1 MTATRRSAAIGLVLT
16 AVAMGVLWSV
26 PGRVDRSTQE
36 LLLNLLLW
44 VGVAQAWNI
53 IGGIGGQLSLGHSV
67 FIGAGGYTTAM
78 LLLKTDIGWPVA
90 LVAAGVVSAALAWAV
105 AFPLL
110 RLSGVSFT
118 IGSSALA
125 LAALAWMV
133 TWTWTGESRGIT
145 VPLDSVPDREAKFR
159 LVALLAVL
167 TCVVAAMVLRSSFGL
182 RLMAVRDDEHAAAA
196 LGVPAEQVKRRA
208 FVLSAGL
215 TGLVGAAVS
224 LNQVYIEPNS
234 MFGLTWVVT
243 ALVMVVVGGAGTV
256 EGPVI
261 GAFVI
266 YYLVNRSLEDQPVV
280 QAILGGVLVILVIV
294 LAPRGIAG
302 LLRSGLARV
311 RSRGAPR
318 SPSPEA
324 VTAGRD

>member
-1 MTATRRSAAIGLVLT
+1 MTGTRRTATLGLVLT
-16 AVAMGVLWSV
+16 VVVTVALWSV
-26 PGRVDRSTQE
+26 PGRVDRNTQD
-36 LLLNLLLW
+36 LLLNLLIW
-44 VGVAQAWNI
+44 IGVAQAWNI

-67 FIGAGGYTTAM
+67 FVGAGGYTTAM
-78 LLLKTDIGWPVA
+78 LLLKTDLGWPLA
-90 LVAAGVVSAALAWAV
+90 LVGAGLVSAGLAWVV

-110 RLSGVSFT
+110 RLSGVAFT

-133 TWTWTGESRGIT
+133 TWTWTGESRGLT
-145 VPLDSVPDREAKFR
+145 VPLDAVPDREAKFR
-159 LVALLAVL
+159 LVAMLAVL
-167 TCVVAAMVLRSSFGL
+167 TCVIAVLVLRSSFGL

-196 LGVPAEQVKRRA
+196 LGVPAEVVKRRA

-215 TGLVGAAVS
+215 TGLIGAAVS

-243 ALVMVVVGGAGTV
+243 ALVMVVVGGSGTA

-266 YYLVNRSLEDQPVV
+266 YYLVNRSLEDQPMV
-280 QAILGGVLVILVIV
+280 QAILSGVLVILVIV
-294 LAPRGIAG
+294 VAPRGIAG
-302 LLRSGLARV
+302 LLRSGVARA
-311 RSRGAPR
+311 RGRRTEPQPVVGAR
-318 SPSPEA
+318 
-324 VTAGRD
+324 G